1 MKFISWSVNG
11 LKSAISHGFVEDF
24 KRQDADFFCLQRT
37 RLDKGE
43 EPLQIPNYYQYW
55 NYAERRVIL
64 VPPFSLNISQKT
76 LYTE

>member
-1 MKFISWSVNG
+1 MKFISWSFNG

-55 NYAERRVIL
+55 NL
-64 VPPFSLNISQKT
+64 SLIHI
-76 LYTE
+76 